1 MSLQDT
7 IQQFQKLPPDIQRA
21 LSSDEAMAKM
31 EALEGKYNLKL
42 ASFVLRA
49 AVREFPLEDL
59 GIVIRK
65 ELNLKPEQAGLLKD
79 ELLDQIFAPVMS
91 YYAEGADKSV
101 DDAEN
106 VSSIKNQVLRDA
118 EKDTRY
124 KIQNTNHSAPPK
136 PPMAPPRPPVVPS
149 APRSAESIKKT
160 IVNQESEIGN
170 ISPVITPRPPQESE
184 GQKVS
189 SSKIQDSSSM
199 RPPQPPKSRSYFYFD
214 AEDEK
219 DVEKFKKHEVV
230 ASGRGKEFI
239 ERIDKTADEV
249 INHSLVNFS
258 DENGKRRLKSYLTA
272 YFRGIRDILQTKE
285 SLARPMATGGMEF
298 NAVTIEKVMA
308 LAKEEFHK
316 IHSAGAEKVDEA
328 SIKNQVLSSKYPAKD
343 EASLEPKELKKNDN
357 QNDTIKTNLEAN
369 QQIAESKIPDTRY
382 KMQDTRPTIRRER
395 PQVIDTDKPKI
406 AEVRLP
412 SKLTGPLEEIEQLNL
427 RDLRRFAQNHQGFA
441 DRTMERIKILEN
453 ESFEKRM
460 MGVAAWRKSMLYQ
473 QYLNVIQNSLE
484 RNISIPEMIGAVT
497 EAESQ
502 NMSLREWQTVNR
514 INRELR
520 A

>member
-7 IQQFQKLPPDIQRA
+7 IKKFQTLPPNIQQA

-65 ELNLKPEQAGLLKD
+65 ELNLKPEQAGILKD
-79 ELLDQIFAPVMS
+79 ELLDQIFAPVLNF
-91 YYAEGADKSV
+91 YADKNV
-101 DDAEN
+101 DSPVNELTGSRVQSPN
-106 VSSIKNQVLRDA
+106 SLTHELVNPEIKNNQPAR
-118 EKDTRY
+118 
-124 KIQNTNHSAPPK
+124 
-136 PPMAPPRPPVVPS
+136 PPMAPP
-149 APRSAESIKKT
+149 
-160 IVNQESEIGN
+160 Q
-170 ISPVITPRPPQESE
+170 SPQISE

-189 SSKIQDSSSM
+189 SFKIQDSSSM

-219 DVEKFKKHEVV
+219 DVEKFKKREVV
-230 ASGRGKEFI
+230 ASGGGKEFI
-239 ERIDKTADEV
+239 EHIDKTADEV
-249 INHSLVNFS
+249 INHSLVNIS
-258 DENGKRRLKSYLTA
+258 DENGKRKLKSYLTA

-285 SLARPMATGGMEF
+285 ALAKPLASGGMEF
-298 NAVTIEKVMA
+298 DAMAIEKVMA
-308 LAKEEFHK
+308 LAKEEFGK
-316 IHSAGAEKVDEA
+316 INSEGEERKNESGIMNHESSGVEEKKMESVEKKEEN
-328 SIKNQVLSSKYPAKD
+328 SIKNSAEGDNNQERQPPPQTTNYQLPA
-343 EASLEPKELKKNDN
+343 PNPN
-357 QNDTIKTNLEAN
+357 
-369 QQIAESKIPDTRY
+369 
-382 KMQDTRPTIRRER
+382 IRRER

-412 SKLTGPLEEIEQLNL
+412 SKLTGPLEEIEQISL

-460 MGVAAWRKSMLYQ
+460 MGIAAWRKSMLYQ

-484 RNISIPEMIGAVT
+484 RNISIPEMIGAVI

-514 INRELR
+514 LNRELR

>member
-7 IQQFQKLPPDIQRA
+7 IKKFQTLPPDIQQA

-65 ELNLKPEQAGLLKD
+65 ELNLKPEQAGILKD
-79 ELLDQIFAPVMS
+79 ELLDQIFAPVLNF
-91 YYAEGADKSV
+91 YAES
-101 DDAEN
+101 
-106 VSSIKNQVLRDA
+106 A
-118 EKDTRY
+118 EKAVESGIMNKESRMM
-124 KIQNTNHSAPPK
+124 PPK
-136 PPMAPPRPPVVPS
+136 PPMMPPKPQPISSTEKKDDKEEKSQGLSSQIQQNLPP
-149 APRSAESIKKT
+149 
-160 IVNQESEIGN
+160 
-170 ISPVITPRPPQESE
+170 TPYPLPP
-184 GQKVS
+184 KL
-189 SSKIQDSSSM
+189 
-199 RPPQPPKSRSYFYFD
+199 PPQPPKSRSYFYFD

-249 INHSLVNFS
+249 INHSFVNIS
-258 DENGKRRLKSYLTA
+258 DENGKRKLKSYLTA

-285 SLARPMATGGMEF
+285 ALAKPLASGGMEF
-298 NAVTIEKVMA
+298 DAMAIEKVMA

-316 IHSAGAEKVDEA
+316 IHSVSAERKNESGIMNPAEGEA
-328 SIKNQVLSSKYPAKD
+328 RQGRQEPSGVEEKKMESVEKKEENSIKNQDENDEHQRQQSSPQAI
-343 EASLEPKELKKNDN
+343 S
-357 QNDTIKTNLEAN
+357 
-369 QQIAESKIPDTRY
+369 Y
-382 KMQDTRPTIRRER
+382 KLQATSSVVRRER

-412 SKLTGPLEEIEQLNL
+412 SKLTGPLEEIEQISL

-441 DRTMERIKILEN
+441 DRTMERVKILEN

-460 MGVAAWRKSMLYQ
+460 MGIAAWRKSMLYQ

-484 RNISIPEMIGAVT
+484 RNISIPEMIGAVI

-514 INRELR
+514 LNRELR